1 MKTAETCDGAMSPPI
16 TPATPMLLQLADL
29 VFERTDGFT
38 LCVPEL
44 HLACDEVLGVIGP
57 NGSGKTSLLSCLL
70 GTAQAG
76 HGRVTLL
83 GDPAGRLALATRQH
97 FGLQMQ
103 GAGYNE
109 LYLVRDIQRLHG
121 LIYGRSDAAVFD
133 AFGVP
138 ALGAKRFGRLS
149 SGEQQRV
156 QLAMALAH
164 HPRLAVFDEPTSNL
178 DPAYEETFCG
188 IVRTRRAAGDFGA
201 LVITHSPRV
210 VTLCDRLMIL
220 DAGKVDA
227 LGAPSELVKARFDLV
242 GCRIVAPAPAR
253 AEALAA
259 LRDTARRVIENDR
272 SLVLY
277 GGADLRQA
285 AFVHLQS
292 HGVDSC
298 TLWTP
303 DATDLLE
310 GIRHG

>member
-1 MKTAETCDGAMSPPI
+1 MQHYQKGVILIVAADVAPAAKSLRRKPHEHFSGQPRGARRGHAPPPPLSGPSPLPAPGQGRPPLPARCRPPRPPHRKRSPREPVLFFQAQCRSCQIRGGPMKTAETCDGAMSPQI

-121 LIYGRSDAAVFD
+121 LIYGRS
-133 AFGVP
+133 
-138 ALGAKRFGRLS
+138 
-149 SGEQQRV
+149 
-156 QLAMALAH
+156 
-164 HPRLAVFDEPTSNL
+164 
-178 DPAYEETFCG
+178 
-188 IVRTRRAAGDFGA
+188 
-201 LVITHSPRV
+201 
-210 VTLCDRLMIL
+210 
-220 DAGKVDA
+220 
-227 LGAPSELVKARFDLV
+227 
-242 GCRIVAPAPAR
+242 
-253 AEALAA
+253 
-259 LRDTARRVIENDR
+259 
-272 SLVLY
+272 
-277 GGADLRQA
+277 
-285 AFVHLQS
+285 
-292 HGVDSC
+292 
-298 TLWTP
+298 
-303 DATDLLE
+303 
-310 GIRHG
+310 

>member
-1 MKTAETCDGAMSPPI
+1 MKTAETYDGAKGSPLVS
-16 TPATPMLLQLADL
+16 PAPMLLQLADL
-29 VFERTDGFT
+29 VFERADGFT

-44 HLACDEVLGVIGP
+44 QLASGEVLGVIGP
-57 NGSGKTSLLSCLL
+57 NGSGKTTLLSCLL
-70 GTAQAG
+70 GTARAG
-76 HGRVTLL
+76 HGWATLL

-103 GAGYNE
+103 GVGYND

-121 LIYGRSDAAVFD
+121 LTYARSDTAVFE

-164 HPRLAVFDEPTSNL
+164 HPQLAVFDEPTSNL
-178 DPAYEETFCG
+178 DPAYEETFCAM
-188 IVRTRRAAGDFGA
+188 VRARRAAGDFGA
-201 LVITHSPRV
+201 LVITHSPGV
-210 VTLCDRLMIL
+210 VTLCDRLVIL
-220 DAGKVDA
+220 AAGKVDA

-242 GCRIVAPAPAR
+242 GCRIVAPAAAR

-259 LRDTARRVIENDR
+259 LRDTARRVIDGDR

-277 GGADLRQA
+277 GNADLRQA
-285 AFVHLQS
+285 ALVHLQS
-292 HGVDSC
+292 HGVDIC